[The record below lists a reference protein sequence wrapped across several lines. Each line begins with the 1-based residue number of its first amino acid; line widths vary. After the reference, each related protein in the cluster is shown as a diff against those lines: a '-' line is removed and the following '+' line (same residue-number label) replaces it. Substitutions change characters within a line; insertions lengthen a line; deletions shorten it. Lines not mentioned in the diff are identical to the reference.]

1 MNEGNLPLEDSLI
14 PLHVHLLL
22 EPVQCTGPV
31 HGSLGSPVLAGGEPR
46 SPPPQSVVNGEALV
60 VELRIH

>member
-1 MNEGNLPLEDSLI
+1 MNEAGLRLEDSLI
-14 PLHVHLLL
+14 PIHVHLLL

-46 SPPPQSVVNGEALV
+46 SPAPQSVVTGGAGV
-60 VELRIH
+60 VELLIH